1 MKCSLYDLLLN
12 ITIFSLTGTV
22 ALYNRLKMDAIP
34 SVFPWISTSNSKERG
49 KRQAKRN
56 EAKES
61 LDSDSSSESSDNM
74 SSSLP
79 FDDDNVDNEI
89 IYTAC

>member
-1 MKCSLYDLLLN
+1 LICFIYFYLN
-12 ITIFSLTGTV
+12 
-22 ALYNRLKMDAIP
+22 AIP

-74 SSSLP
+74 SSNLP